1 MTSTRPTSYSL
12 FADNGN
18 LPVADNGNL
27 RIHLLNIA
35 ETIRRDIHRLSS
47 PGDVRKLW
55 LVAVHSPLRFAAAVI
70 ACWQSRV
77 IPVLSAD
84 LQPDTL
90 AELSQSLSGIL
101 TDGETP
107 VIGGTH
113 ALHPSATLQDA
124 NNGHLAAQNDALGHN
139 DSAVIRRQ
147 KAVPNGAEPSRTVL
161 ASAPTVV
168 SVNHDIGVAPDA
180 PSTVPNP
187 TYPADDT
194 AMVLF
199 TSGSSG
205 QKKRVDKPFFAL
217 FEEVKNLETVFGN
230 QVAGLPRRTT
240 VSHFHIYG
248 FLFNIL
254 WPLHAGRLL
263 SSPTTFYWEQIL
275 QTGEDGA
282 CIISSPAHLR
292 VLSGIAPSH
301 PFNWNRS
308 VIFSSGGPLDR
319 AIAVDILN
327 VTGHAPIEI
336 FGSTETGGI
345 GRRQQS
351 SAEKVPFLPF
361 AGVSVRKNHQDGLE
375 VVSPWLHPRNQ
386 WMETGDRI
394 SFSPHGAFFP
404 EGRYDTVVKIAGK
417 RISLTEMET
426 VLRDMPEIENAR
438 VFQYCDEDKASR
450 AVLAAVV
457 IPAAGHPIPTNRQR
471 QDFIRTVKDR
481 MRRRFDLVALPR
493 YWRFVPDFPR
503 NTEGKVPLSLLMETV
518 RNGR

>member
-1 MTSTRPTSYSL
+1 MTGTLPTSYSL
-12 FADNGN
+12 FANNGN
-18 LPVADNGNL
+18 VPVADNGSI
-27 RIHLLNIA
+27 RTHLLNCADI
-35 ETIRRDIHRLSS
+35 IRLNIDRLSS
-47 PGDVRKLW
+47 PDDDRKLW
-55 LVAVHSPLRFAAAVI
+55 LVAVHSPLRFTAAVI

-107 VIGGTH
+107 TIDSTS
-113 ALHPSATLQDA
+113 SAEQTGECTPA
-124 NNGHLAAQNDALGHN
+124 
-139 DSAVIRRQ
+139 IFR
-147 KAVPNGAEPSRTVL
+147 
-161 ASAPTVV
+161 
-168 SVNHDIGVAPDA
+168 VNHDIQADQSVWSGGVIPANQRPA
-180 PSTVPNP
+180 SPSIVPNP
-187 TYPADDT
+187 TFPADDT

-275 QTGEDGA
+275 QAGDDGA

-319 AIAVDILN
+319 AIALDILN
-327 VTGHAPIEI
+327 TTRQAPIEI

-345 GRRQQS
+345 GHRQQS
-351 SAEKVPFLPF
+351 SAEKIPFLPF

-375 VVSPWLHPRNQ
+375 VMSPWLHPRNQ

-438 VFQYCDEDKASR
+438 VFPYCDEDKASR

-457 IPAAGHPIPTNRQR
+457 IPAAGHPIPANHQR
-471 QDFIRTVKDR
+471 QAIIRTVKER